1 MPILV
6 GMYQDRHDAALQLAS
21 RLSAY
26 RGQHPLVLG
35 IPRGG
40 VPMAHCIASAL
51 DGELDVIMSRK
62 IAHPLLPEYAI
73 GAVNEGGWA
82 YYSPFADTVMR
93 NPADL
98 DVEKLRQLDLIRRRR
113 AQYTP
118 TRGPIHVRDRIVIV
132 VDDGLA
138 TGATM
143 MAALHD
149 VRSQQPRKLIC
160 AVPVASHESLRQ
172 IQPWV
177 DEVICLETPA
187 RLDAISLHYHHF
199 APVDD
204 AEVVRCL
211 RSPLTPSPIRCHE
224 PQATR
229 LS

>member
-1 MPILV
+1 
-6 GMYQDRHDAALQLAS
+6 MYQDRHDAALQLAS

-26 RGQHPLVLG
+26 RGQHPVVLG

-40 VPMAHCIASAL
+40 VPIAHCIARAL
-51 DGELDVIMSRK
+51 DGELDVIMARK

-73 GAVNEGGWA
+73 GAVDEGGWA
-82 YYSPFADTVMR
+82 YYSPFADAVIR

-113 AQYTP
+113 ARYTP
-118 TRGPIHVRDRIVIV
+118 ARQPIDISHRLVIV

-149 VRSQQPRKLIC
+149 VRARQPRKLVC

-177 DEVICLETPA
+177 DELVCLESPA
-187 RLDAISLHYHHF
+187 RLEAISQHYRHF
-199 APVDD
+199 APVSDD
-204 AEVVRCL
+204 EVVRL
-211 RSPLTPSPIRCHE
+211 LNIPLSPSQESHHE
-224 PQATR
+224 PEATR

>member
-1 MPILV
+1 
-6 GMYQDRHDAALQLAS
+6 MYQDRQDAARQLAR
-21 RLSAY
+21 RLQAY

-40 VPMAHCIASAL
+40 VPMARFIASEL
-51 DGELDVIMSRK
+51 EGELDVIMARK
-62 IAHPLLPEYAI
+62 ISHPLLPEYAI
-73 GAVNEGGWA
+73 GAVDEGGWT
-82 YYSPFADTVMR
+82 YFSPFADTVIR

-98 DVEKLRQLDLIRRRR
+98 DVEKLRQLDVIRRRR

-118 TRGPIHVRDRIVIV
+118 TRPPIDVKDRVVIV

-149 VRSQQPRKLIC
+149 VKSRQPSKLIC
-160 AVPVASHESLRQ
+160 AVPVASQDSLRQ
-172 IQPWV
+172 IEPSV
-177 DEVICLETPA
+177 DELVCLETPA
-187 RLDAISLHYHHF
+187 RLDAISLHYRHF
-199 APVDD
+199 APVED

-211 RSPLTPSPIRCHE
+211 RSPLPMSSEPSHE
-224 PQATR
+224 PQTTR